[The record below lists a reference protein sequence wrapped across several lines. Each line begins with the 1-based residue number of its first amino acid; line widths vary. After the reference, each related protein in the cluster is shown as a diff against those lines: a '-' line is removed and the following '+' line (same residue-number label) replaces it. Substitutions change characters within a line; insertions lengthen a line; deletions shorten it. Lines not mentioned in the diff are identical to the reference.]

1 MMNSLMFEKKDVNIS
16 KDVRNL
22 FRLKKPVNDN
32 TVKDI
37 RNPFRLK
44 NENEASKDRII
55 RDIRN
60 LFEQEKSV
68 IFGASVILNMEVM
81 EKKTLSIEEYLNKI
95 RPHLKNVMNHL
106 QKADVWKIRLIIA
119 TMKSV

>member
-1 MMNSLMFEKKDVNIS
+1 MNSLMFEKKDVNIS
-16 KDVRNL
+16 KGVRNL

-95 RPHLKNVMNHL
+95 RPHLKNVMNL
-106 QKADVWKIRLIIA
+106 FKKLMCGKFD
-119 TMKSV
+119 

>member
-1 MMNSLMFEKKDVNIS
+1 MNSLMFEEKDVNVS

-32 TVKDI
+32 TIKDI

-44 NENEASKDRII
+44 KENEASKDRII

-60 LFEQEKSV
+60 LFEQEKEDYYKPV
-68 IFGASVILNMEVM
+68 RVLFLEHQ
-81 EKKTLSIEEYLNKI
+81 LS
-95 RPHLKNVMNHL
+95 
-106 QKADVWKIRLIIA
+106 
-119 TMKSV
+119 

>member
-60 LFEQEKSV
+60 LFEQEKSML
-68 IFGASVILNMEVM
+68 FLEHQ
-81 EKKTLSIEEYLNKI
+81 LC
-95 RPHLKNVMNHL
+95 
-106 QKADVWKIRLIIA
+106 
-119 TMKSV
+119 